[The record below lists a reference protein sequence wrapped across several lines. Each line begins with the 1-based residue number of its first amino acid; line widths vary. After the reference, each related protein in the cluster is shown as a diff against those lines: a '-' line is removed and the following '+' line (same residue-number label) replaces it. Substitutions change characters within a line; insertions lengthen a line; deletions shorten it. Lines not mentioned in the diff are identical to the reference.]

1 MFQNLKDYIS
11 QNFSNDCCQ
20 NIPLMTQQIKELYP
34 DLNNSKIFDELLIL
48 ESKEVIK
55 IKQAA
60 RKNKCYKEREDWLS
74 IKHKITRYTIKI
86 LHHEFFWQPTVSETD
101 WAIKASVDI
110 EKWDFVIQ
118 LNGIE
123 EKICVNLKPAK
134 GHQKTLLMKF
144 WEQAQNNV
152 NEWCTYQFG
161 NPCSSINAFF
171 NRFCIMLKPF
181 FIEVT
186 KRGARFTPVVYPQ
199 VLKAKNIQELV
210 FFEGKSNELRYKC
223 KFDEKGQFI
232 RWIKL

>member
-1 MFQNLKDYIS
+1 MNNLPKYIS
-11 QNFSNDCCQ
+11 THFSNNCCQ
-20 NIPLMTQQIKELYP
+20 NVPITTKRIKELYP

-48 ESKEVIK
+48 ENSGIIA

-60 RKNKCYKEREDWLS
+60 RRNKCYKEREDWLS
-74 IKHKITRYTIKI
+74 RKHKITRYLIDI
-86 LHHEFFWQPTVSETD
+86 LQPEFFWQPTVSETD

-123 EKICVNLKPAK
+123 EKICVDLKPAK

-152 NEWCTYQFG
+152 NEWCTCQFG

-171 NRFCIMLKPF
+171 NRFCKMLKPF

-186 KRGARFTPVVYPQ
+186 KRGVRFTPVVYPQ

-210 FFEGKSNELRYKC
+210 FFAYKENRLHYKC
-223 KFDEKGQFI
+223 TFDENGQFI